1 MKKLKLF
8 GAGLSSVLMSLAV
21 GVVPAFA
28 TEAVEEGTGVA
39 DFLQDG
45 DKSGGVFSKLI
56 EKVKSLGQDAYQL
69 LMVIGIVGLVAS
81 ILVLAISTSLT
92 KKEQART
99 ENKSWAVN
107 IAIGACVLFGALS
120 IVGIF
125 ASIGSGI

>member
-1 MKKLKLF
+1 MKKLKMF
-8 GAGLSSVLMSLAV
+8 GAGLSSALMSLAV

-39 DFLQDG
+39 DFLEGGAQDG
-45 DKSGGVFSKLI
+45 GIFAPLI
-56 EKVKSLGQDAYQL
+56 DKVKGLGQDAYKL

-81 ILVLAISTSLT
+81 ILVLAISTALT

-99 ENKSWAVN
+99 ENKNWAVN
-107 IAIGACVLFGALS
+107 IAIGACILFGALS

>member
-28 TEAVEEGTGVA
+28 SEEGTGVA
-39 DFLQDG
+39 DFLDG
-45 DKSGGVFSKLI
+45 DDKSGGVFAPLI
-56 EKVKSLGQDAYQL
+56 DKIKSLGQDAYQL
-69 LMVIGIVGLVAS
+69 LMVIGIIGLVVS
-81 ILVLAISTSLT
+81 ILVLAISTALT